1 MRPPHT
7 AACIAPPA
15 GGLQELKAKEQVA
28 AFKLEISGLTKLLEQ
43 GAAVGLAEEAD
54 LEELIRQK
62 EEAAAERDIQ
72 VEQIVGLRNDV
83 AAFSDRLRTAE
94 VEKASL
100 EAEIQ
105 VSSEQAPAA
114 ACPCAC
120 ALVGSARGVL
130 APASVPQ
137 LHKAHGLL
145 LFYCR

>member
-1 MRPPHT
+1 MQQLT

-15 GGLQELKAKEQVA
+15 CGLQELKAKEQVA

-62 EEAAAERDIQ
+62 EEAAAERDMQ

-105 VSSEQAPAA
+105 VSSEQAAVQHAPVLLWVQQGV
-114 ACPCAC
+114 CP
-120 ALVGSARGVL
+120 L
-130 APASVPQ
+130 Q
-137 LHKAHGLL
+137 LPCLSFTRLMGCSW
-145 LFYCR
+145 CR